1 MKPGY
6 TIIDPKHKKYEIG
19 TMFFDYDE
27 EKDNKLK
34 RIFFVIDNE
43 KFYMTTALTTCRKD
57 VSSWLFIKEGTYHAP
72 NPKDLDHI
80 LALTDDVLK
89 TYQFAKSLQKILEAI
104 RPQSEIFVK
113 LLDKKLTNQERSKL
127 KTQLRQKNKLIEY
140 HNGKATHL
148 AKLKKQRFEQKLA
161 EYFEKQTQNQSFE
174 SQPQELT
181 F

>member
-6 TIIDPKHKKYEIG
+6 SIIEPKHKKYEIG
-19 TMFFDYDE
+19 TMFFEYDE

-43 KFYMTTALTTCRKD
+43 KFYMTTALTHGRKD
-57 VSSWLFIKEGTYHAP
+57 ASAWLFVKDGTYHAP
-72 NPKDLDHI
+72 NAKDLDHI
-80 LALTDDVLK
+80 LALTDDVLQ
-89 TYQFAKSLQKILEAI
+89 TYQFSNSLQNILEAI

-113 LLDKKLTNQERSKL
+113 LLDKKLTNKERNKL

-140 HNGKATHL
+140 HSGKATHL

-161 EYFEKQTQNQSFE
+161 EYLEKQAQTQTFE
-174 SQPQELT
+174 PKPQEPTL
-181 F
+181 